1 MMIELSFRHPFKFAR
16 FQMITDLADIEEP
29 LLTIACAILCLGW
42 GFYNAGWPA
51 KPAAGYIFPRT
62 HPLSAR
68 HIRIWG
74 WAMLALGLLLLYSG
88 IGGILEAL
96 Q

>member
-1 MMIELSFRHPFKFAR
+1 MIA
-16 FQMITDLADIEEP
+16 DLAYIEEP

-42 GFYNAGWPA
+42 GYYNVRWPA
-51 KPAAGYIFPRT
+51 KPAADYIFPRT

>member
-1 MMIELSFRHPFKFAR
+1 MMIELSCRHPFKFSR
-16 FQMITDLADIEEP
+16 FQMIADLADIEEP
-29 LLTIACAILCLGW
+29 LLTIVCSILCLGW
-42 GFYNAGWPA
+42 GYYNAGWPA
-51 KPAAGYIFPRT
+51 KPTAGYIFPRT
-62 HPLSAR
+62 HPLSAS